1 MDKYDILRS
10 LPSLPLFK
18 ARDFA
23 IAILREIPVPPMT
36 DSSESAIQKRARV
49 NKLVRDIENANS
61 PFSIGQTMW
70 NLDQAKAGLNVANSA
85 WDKHYKSI

>member
-36 DSSESAIQKRARV
+36 NSIESAIRTRAKV

-70 NLDQAKAGLNVANSA
+70 NLEQAKAGLNVATSA

>member
-23 IAILREIPVPPMT
+23 LAMLREIPVPPMT
-36 DSSESAIQKRARV
+36 NSSESAIQKRARV
-49 NKLVRDIENANS
+49 NKLIRDIENENS
-61 PFSIGQTMW
+61 PISIGRTMW

-85 WDKHYKSI
+85 WSKHYKDI

>member
-10 LPSLPLFK
+10 LPSLPLSK

-23 IAILREIPVPPMT
+23 LSMLREIPVPPMT
-36 DSSESAIQKRARV
+36 NSSIPAMRKRARV
-49 NKLVRDIENANS
+49 NQLIRDIENENS
-61 PFSIGQTMW
+61 SISIGLTMW

-85 WDKHYKSI
+85 WTEHYSGI

>member
-23 IAILREIPVPPMT
+23 LAMLREIPVPPMT
-36 DSSESAIQKRARV
+36 NSSESAIQKRARV
-49 NKLVRDIENANS
+49 NKLIRDIENENS
-61 PFSIGQTMW
+61 PISIGQTMW

-85 WDKHYKSI
+85 WSKHYKDI

>member
-23 IAILREIPVPPMT
+23 LAMLREIPVPPMT
-36 DSSESAIQKRARV
+36 NSSIPALRKRASV
-49 NKLVRDIENANS
+49 NKLIRDIENENS
-61 PFSIGQTMW
+61 SVSIGLTMW

-85 WDKHYKSI
+85 WSKHYKDI

>member
-1 MDKYDILRS
+1 MDKYNILRS
-10 LPSLPLFK
+10 IPSLPLFK

-36 DSSESAIQKRARV
+36 NSSESAIRKRAKV
-49 NKLVRDIENANS
+49 NKLIRDIENANS
-61 PFSIGQTMW
+61 SVSIGKTMW

-85 WDKHYKSI
+85 WTEHYKSI

>member
-1 MDKYDILRS
+1 
-10 LPSLPLFK
+10 
-18 ARDFA
+18 
-23 IAILREIPVPPMT
+23 MT